1 MLRLI
6 IYSSCIAAQY
16 MIYIALLNL
25 SLSLYAMYTLLVYY
39 WYCYQRCLVAC
50 CLGIFSS
57 AIIPVYLS
65 MSRGRLRFIQY
76 VPAQ

>member
-16 MIYIALLNL
+16 MIYITLLNL

-39 WYCYQRCLVAC
+39 WYC
-50 CLGIFSS
+50 
-57 AIIPVYLS
+57 
-65 MSRGRLRFIQY
+65 
-76 VPAQ
+76 